1 MIDDLIIHQ
10 KTYDF
15 LLWLY
20 PLINKFPK
28 SQRFVLGQQIENK
41 TLDVLTAISRANNER
56 EKSGALKQLSL
67 ELDGLRLLIRLAK
80 DLHFLTVKHYETAA
94 DKINEIGRLLHGWQN
109 KFSNAI

>member
-1 MIDDLIIHQ
+1 MVDDLIIHQ
-10 KTYDF
+10 KAYDF

-41 TLDVLTAISRANNER
+41 TLDVLMAISRANNER
-56 EKSGALKQLSL
+56 EKFSALKQLSL

-80 DLHFLTVKHYETAA
+80 DLHFITIKHYETAA
-94 DKINEIGRLLHGWQN
+94 EKINEIGRLLRGWQN
-109 KFSNAI
+109 KFPNAI